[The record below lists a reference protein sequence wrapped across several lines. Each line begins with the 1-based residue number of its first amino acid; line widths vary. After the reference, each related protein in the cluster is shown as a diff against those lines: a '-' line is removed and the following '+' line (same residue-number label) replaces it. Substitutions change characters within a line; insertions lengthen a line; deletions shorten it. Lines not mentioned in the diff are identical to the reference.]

1 MSKIILRQ
9 IIRVLLLNEAVTTL
23 AIPGVKSSTAF
34 GDGRGAGETAMTIVG
49 AIAASK
55 AAGFVRKVYSGIKS
69 RATKLGGA
77 VKRNPKKAAGVIGV
91 ALGALYLLWNKDD
104 AKQESDVDIEAKAKL
119 ESDVI
124 KEIDEKLQNVS
135 NVAVVDVD
143 TAKADIKDGTY
154 KAILDKA
161 KSDFIRDIVTYSNI
175 MSAYYPN
182 VVWSASIT
190 DEMQAE
196 KGVIHLL
203 AALNVNDYITG
214 AIFAQ
219 YAAAEND
226 KSGPVHKYAQKMIDE
241 IESTPIMKDAFML
254 QAELEKAPD

>member
-1 MSKIILRQ
+1 MSQIILRQ
-9 IIRVLLLNEAVTTL
+9 IIRELLLNEASTGL
-23 AIPGVKSSTAF
+23 DIPPVKISTAF

-55 AAGFVRKVYSGIKS
+55 AAGFVREVYGSIKS

-77 VKRNPKKAAGVIGV
+77 VRRNPKTATGVIGI
-91 ALGALYLLWNKDD
+91 ALGALYLLFNKAADD
-104 AKQESDVDIEAKAKL
+104 TTEATAAKAQL

-135 NVAVVDVD
+135 SVAVVDVD
-143 TAKADIKDGTY
+143 TAKADIKNDTY
-154 KAILDKA
+154 KATLEKA
-161 KSDFIRDIVTYSNI
+161 KSDFITKISTYGSI
-175 MSAYYPN
+175 MSAYYPS
-182 VVWSASIT
+182 VTWTDKIT
-190 DEMQAE
+190 TEMKVD

-203 AALNVNDYITG
+203 AALNVNDVITG

-219 YAAAEND
+219 YAAAVENKKTD
-226 KSGPVHKYAQKMIDE
+226 PVYVYAQKMISD

-254 QAELEKAPD
+254 QAELEKEP